1 MINYFLIV
9 YMESSKQWHVAD
21 EYATH
26 KGLSAAQAVLH
37 NTHPRLRGL
46 WAVVASYD
54 LAEATSS
61 QPTSLFA

>member
-1 MINYFLIV
+1 MVVYYLIV
-9 YMESSKQWHVAD
+9 YLESVQQWHVAD
-21 EYATH
+21 EHKTD
-26 KGLSAAQAVLH
+26 KGLGHATSILH

>member
-1 MINYFLIV
+1 MITYFLIV

-21 EYATH
+21 DFRTVYGLSYAT
-26 KGLSAAQAVLH
+26 SILH

-46 WAVVASYD
+46 WAVVAESD

-61 QPTSLFA
+61 APESLFA